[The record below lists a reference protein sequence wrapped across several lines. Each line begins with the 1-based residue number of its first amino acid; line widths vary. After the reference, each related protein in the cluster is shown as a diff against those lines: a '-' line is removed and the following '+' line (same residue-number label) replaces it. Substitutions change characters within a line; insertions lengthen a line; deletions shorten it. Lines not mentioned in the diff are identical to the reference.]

1 MSVEKKLIAEKIENI
16 EKVLDKLVVSVAVL
30 KELTTPDE
38 LLNEQHNLFM
48 LLSNYTHIDAVR
60 KLRKEIVRNL
70 KANGYSQV
78 TIANVFEVA
87 QSQVSRW
94 LNESYVTDA
103 LAETNDYIAE
113 AYPSIER
120 VGSRADVV

>member
-1 MSVEKKLIAEKIENI
+1 MSVEKKLIAEQIENI
-16 EKVLDKLVVSVAVL
+16 VKVLDKLVVSVAVL

-78 TIANVFEVA
+78 TIANVLEVA

-103 LAETNDYIAE
+103 LEETNDYIAE

>member
-1 MSVEKKLIAEKIENI
+1 MSVEKKLIAEQIENI

-38 LLNEQHNLFM
+38 LLNEQNNLFM

-78 TIANVFEVA
+78 TIANVLEVA

-103 LAETNDYIAE
+103 LEETNDYIAE

>member
-1 MSVEKKLIAEKIENI
+1 MSVEKKLIAEQIENI

-78 TIANVFEVA
+78 TIANVLEVA

-103 LAETNDYIAE
+103 LEETNDYIAE

>member
-1 MSVEKKLIAEKIENI
+1 MSVEKKLIAEQIENI

-60 KLRKEIVRNL
+60 KLRKEIVSNL

-78 TIANVFEVA
+78 TIANVLEVA

-103 LAETNDYIAE
+103 LEETNDYIAE